1 MNYSNLRNFWYLVEK
16 TNSSSLLNLSD
27 MDLVNHLLRQLENQQ
42 LLNLEENDITSDY
55 IYSKITL
62 IRDLADSRLIS
73 SVWIIEQLFG

>member
-42 LLNLEENDITSDY
+42 LLYLEENDITSDY
-55 IYSKITL
+55 IYSKNHTN
-62 IRDLADSRLIS
+62 SR
-73 SVWIIEQLFG
+73 FGRFPSNRLCLNY

>member
-73 SVWIIEQLFG
+73 SV

>member
-27 MDLVNHLLRQLENQQ
+27 MDLVNHLLRQLEHQQ
-42 LLNLEENDITSDY
+42 LLNLEENHITSDY

-62 IRDLADSRLIS
+62 IRDLADSRLIG
-73 SVWIIEQLFG
+73 SV